1 VYGTNLQS
9 FHMSEVLY
17 QEGSGF
23 F

>member
-1 VYGTNLQS
+1 
-9 FHMSEVLY
+9 MSEVLY